1 MAFLVCGEGLRGGF
15 RVDMAMGKTQSFPL
29 RGEVELA
36 GLALDPFL
44 EDVDRNDP
52 LDGQLSAKLRLTRGS
67 LVDQESLS
75 GDLVVSLLDVG
86 QGDVRLRNEGPL
98 EVSLRRGD
106 FTVDRA
112 QLSGP
117 SSTVRITGGGTNERG
132 LALEVAGDLDLSFLA
147 SLTPNLTHAGG
158 TIAAHVNVTGPFEAP
173 GIYGRAVVRDGSF
186 RYAGLRDPLT
196 DLDGEITFS
205 ARRILFEDFSAQ
217 MAGGRLALSGAATL
231 EGRGLS
237 RYDFDVEARDVTIHP
252 DRDVDVTFGGL
263 AHLGWTSGQRLP
275 RLTGTIRLERVSY
288 EKPIQ
293 IAAMVGAAA
302 REGMS
307 GRPGRTNIDQ
317 YDPDNDHVELD
328 VRLVEANPMRIQNNL
343 IDAEVRIED
352 SERPF
357 RIVGTDQRFG
367 AIGNLNIPRGVI
379 YFRNKEFD
387 VRRGT
392 IEFDDP
398 YRVDPNFAVSAVTDV
413 RRTGDLAAPN
423 WRITLNATGNSD
435 NFQLNTRSDPEL
447 SQEDI
452 VLLLTIGM
460 TSAELE
466 QLQAG
471 DVGSTLAVEA
481 LAAVTG
487 IDREVQRALPVID
500 DFSVSSRYSQRTNR
514 TEPQVTVG
522 KRISDRVRLTA
533 STGIS
538 ESSAVRA
545 SVEWRLGE
553 QTSVQAVYDNYNTTT
568 ASTLGNVGV
577 DLHWRLEFE

>member
-1 MAFLVCGEGLRGGF
+1 
-15 RVDMAMGKTQSFPL
+15 
-29 RGEVELA
+29 
-36 GLALDPFL
+36 
-44 EDVDRNDP
+44 
-52 LDGQLSAKLRLTRGS
+52 
-67 LVDQESLS
+67 
-75 GDLVVSLLDVG
+75 
-86 QGDVRLRNEGPL
+86 
-98 EVSLRRGD
+98 
-106 FTVDRA
+106 
-112 QLSGP
+112 
-117 SSTVRITGGGTNERG
+117 
-132 LALEVAGDLDLSFLA
+132 
-147 SLTPNLTHAGG
+147 
-158 TIAAHVNVTGPFEAP
+158 
-173 GIYGRAVVRDGSF
+173 
-186 RYAGLRDPLT
+186 
-196 DLDGEITFS
+196 
-205 ARRILFEDFSAQ
+205 
-217 MAGGRLALSGAATL
+217 
-231 EGRGLS
+231 
-237 RYDFDVEARDVTIHP
+237 
-252 DRDVDVTFGGL
+252 
-263 AHLGWTSGQRLP
+263 
-275 RLTGTIRLERVSY
+275 
-288 EKPIQ
+288 
-293 IAAMVGAAA
+293 
-302 REGMS
+302 
-307 GRPGRTNIDQ
+307 
-317 YDPDNDHVELD
+317 
-328 VRLVEANPMRIQNNL
+328 
-343 IDAEVRIED
+343 
-352 SERPF
+352 
-357 RIVGTDQRFG
+357 VGTDQRFG

>member
-1 MAFLVCGEGLRGGF
+1 V
-15 RVDMAMGKTQSFPL
+15 
-29 RGEVELA
+29 
-36 GLALDPFL
+36 
-44 EDVDRNDP
+44 
-52 LDGQLSAKLRLTRGS
+52 
-67 LVDQESLS
+67 
-75 GDLVVSLLDVG
+75 
-86 QGDVRLRNEGPL
+86 
-98 EVSLRRGD
+98 
-106 FTVDRA
+106 
-112 QLSGP
+112 
-117 SSTVRITGGGTNERG
+117 
-132 LALEVAGDLDLSFLA
+132 
-147 SLTPNLTHAGG
+147 
-158 TIAAHVNVTGPFEAP
+158 AAHVNVTGPFDAP
-173 GIYGRAVVRDGSF
+173 GIYGRATVRDGSF
-186 RYAGLRDPLT
+186 RYAGLADPLT

-205 ARRILFEDFSAQ
+205 ARRILFEDFTAE
-217 MAGGRLALSGAATL
+217 MAGGRLSLGGAATL
-231 EGRGLS
+231 QGRGLE
-237 RYDFDVEARDVTIHP
+237 RYDFDIEARDVTLHP

-275 RLTGTIRLERVSY
+275 RLTGTIRLERVAY
-288 EKPIQ
+288 EKSIQ
-293 IAAMVGAAA
+293 IAALVGAAA
-302 REGMS
+302 RDGIS
-307 GRPGRTNIDQ
+307 GRPGRTDFEQ
-317 YDPDNDHVELD
+317 YDPADDHVELD
-328 VRLVEANPMRIQNNL
+328 LRLVEDSPMRVQNNL

-367 AIGNLNIPRGVI
+367 ALGNLSIPRGVI
-379 YFRNKEFD
+379 YFRNTEFV
-387 VRRGT
+387 VRRG
-392 IEFDDP
+392 IVEFDDP
-398 YRVDPNFAVSAVTDV
+398 IRVDPNFAVTAVSDV
-413 RRTGDLAAPN
+413 RRTGDLTAPN
-423 WRITLNATGNSD
+423 WRITLSATGNSD
-435 NFQLNTRSDPEL
+435 NFQLNTRADPEL

-500 DFSVSSRYSQRTNR
+500 DFSVSTRYSQRTNR

-538 ESSAVRA
+538 ESSEVRA

-568 ASTLGNVGV
+568 ASSLGNVGV